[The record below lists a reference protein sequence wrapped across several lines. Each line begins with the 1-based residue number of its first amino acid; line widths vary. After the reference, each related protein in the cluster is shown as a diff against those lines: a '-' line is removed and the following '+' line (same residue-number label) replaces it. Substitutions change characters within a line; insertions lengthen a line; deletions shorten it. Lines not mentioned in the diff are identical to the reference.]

1 MFGEIVS
8 SMREFSIS
16 IEGDG
21 THPVEGKADGIIGGA
36 CIEGGGEGG
45 RGHEGKRVARASPPL
60 LEWNWL
66 VFERTDGENTPRET
80 AGVLPPRRARERK
93 PNRDSA
99 GSNNVLQFVLRY

>member
-1 MFGEIVS
+1 
-8 SMREFSIS
+8 MREFSIS

-36 CIEGGGEGG
+36 CIEGGGAGG

>member
-21 THPVEGKADGIIGGA
+21 THPVEGKADGIIGGMY
-36 CIEGGGEGG
+36 GGG
-45 RGHEGKRVARASPPL
+45 GHEGKRVARASPPL

-99 GSNNVLQFVLRY
+99 GSNNVLQLVLRY

>member
-21 THPVEGKADGIIGGA
+21 TRPVEGKADGIIGGMY
-36 CIEGGGEGG
+36 GG
-45 RGHEGKRVARASPPL
+45 RGRGGVEHEGKRVASPPL

-66 VFERTDGENTPRET
+66 VFERTDGENTPRESS
-80 AGVLPPRRARERK
+80 R
-93 PNRDSA
+93 
-99 GSNNVLQFVLRY
+99 GSSPSSCSRTKAESRFCGE

>member
-36 CIEGGGEGG
+36 CIEGGGGGSRARREEGC
-45 RGHEGKRVARASPPL
+45 ACISSA
-60 LEWNWL
+60 
-66 VFERTDGENTPRET
+66 
-80 AGVLPPRRARERK
+80 AGVELACI
-93 PNRDSA
+93 
-99 GSNNVLQFVLRY
+99 